1 MGAITFTPSN
11 ASGNWT
17 VLCQIPAQ
25 AKAVNYASSLTPIG
39 GTKQA
44 DATWLVDLWTGRIPV
59 AGLSTLYPGK
69 TSYSTDIL
77 NIPLFMEG
85 TSYFDAASSWYKN
98 GLPPN
103 TATTPPTSNGGIA
116 PPDYLGNGKDF
127 LDSYFRSGIQSGGS
141 GTAAPS
147 GSSDN
152 SANGQILQKSS
163 AYWVAATHVHYNLD
177 MADKHI
183 AANRT
188 ADAKANLDSAAAAY
202 YGLVTQTLCP
212 FPRTRVLRSP
222 TPLPSPPG
230 TQTRAQMQRP
240 CPSMVS
246 PTSVPVTTTR
256 LRLSLG

>member
-1 MGAITFTPSN
+1 MG
-11 ASGNWT
+11 
-17 VLCQIPAQ
+17 LCQISAQ

-85 TSYFDAASSWYKN
+85 TSYFDAASSWHKN

-116 PPDYLGNGKDF
+116 PPDY

-152 SANGQILQKSS
+152 SANGQI
-163 AYWVAATHVHYNLD
+163 
-177 MADKHI
+177 
-183 AANRT
+183 
-188 ADAKANLDSAAAAY
+188 
-202 YGLVTQTLCP
+202 
-212 FPRTRVLRSP
+212 
-222 TPLPSPPG
+222 
-230 TQTRAQMQRP
+230 
-240 CPSMVS
+240 
-246 PTSVPVTTTR
+246 
-256 LRLSLG
+256 